1 MTNTSLFSTETQNE
15 ETTYPTPLE
24 VLNKMIEN
32 LNQLEKDNHV
42 IFTETKKQ
50 FDSVSLSYNE
60 ESLMNVIKE
69 DDATSDFDE
78 FVYEVICEWDEKFE
92 GDTNW
97 CDAEF
102 ENIHGDMQDSLRDFI
117 LNLLEDEGV
126 QELSEINKDF
136 LKRPTVIDA
145 LNDW

>member
-50 FDSVSLSYNE
+50 FDSVGLSYNE

-78 FVYEVICEWDEKFE
+78 FVYEVLHLF
-92 GDTNW
+92 
-97 CDAEF
+97 
-102 ENIHGDMQDSLRDFI
+102 
-117 LNLLEDEGV
+117 
-126 QELSEINKDF
+126 
-136 LKRPTVIDA
+136 
-145 LNDW
+145 